1 MPFFAW
7 TLLFFLSS
15 RSIYAKYFLTT
26 SELTGDGKSSPS
38 IVVSIKAP
46 PEKTF
51 FTTYGPS

>member
-15 RSIYAKYFLTT
+15 GSIYAKYFLTT

-38 IVVSIKAP
+38 IVVSEV
-46 PEKTF
+46 EKNKK
-51 FTTYGPS
+51 GGV